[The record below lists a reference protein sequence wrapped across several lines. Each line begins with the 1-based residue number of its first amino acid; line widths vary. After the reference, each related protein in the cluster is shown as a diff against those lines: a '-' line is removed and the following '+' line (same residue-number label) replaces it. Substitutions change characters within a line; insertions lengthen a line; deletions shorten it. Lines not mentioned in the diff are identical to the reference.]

1 MDNVRSED
9 LTGAVEGAPTRGVA
23 AAARDYFAALR
34 PRQWAKNLLVLAP
47 LVFSQRLFDGEAVV
61 ASLEAFALFCLVSSG
76 GYLFND
82 IGDLR
87 QDREHPRKRLRPIA
101 AGRVGA
107 PSAAVL
113 AALLLVA
120 GCAGAFVM
128 LGASFALAVGA
139 YCALTLL
146 YTFLLKRVV
155 IVDVFAVAAGF
166 VLRAAGGALALG
178 VESSGWLLICTTLL
192 ALLVGFGK
200 RRSELLLL
208 KAGALGHRRVLADY
222 DERLLDML
230 IATSAAAAVMSYALY
245 TESAETVGRLG
256 TRWLFATFPF
266 VVYGLFRYLYLLYT
280 EGRGGDPVE
289 TALGDRPTLLN
300 ALLWAATVVAV
311 LYFR

>member
-1 MDNVRSED
+1 MKNVRTEEFADASEE
-9 LTGAVEGAPTRGVA
+9 AQARGS
-23 AAARDYFAALR
+23 AARAYFAALR

-47 LVFSQRLFDGEAVV
+47 LVFSERLFSREPA
-61 ASLEAFALFCLVSSG
+61 AAALTAFALFCLASSA

-87 QDREHPRKRLRPIA
+87 QDREHPRKRLRPVA
-101 AGRVGA
+101 SGRVGVRG
-107 PSAAVL
+107 AAAL
-113 AALLLVA
+113 AAILFATSLALA
-120 GCAGAFVM
+120 YAL
-128 LGASFALAVGA
+128 LGARFTLALAA
-139 YCALTLL
+139 YCALSLS

-166 VLRAAGGALALG
+166 VLRAAAGALAVG

-208 KAGALGHRRVLADY
+208 KGGAGGHRRVLEDY

-230 IATSAAAAVMSYALY
+230 IGTSAASAVMSYALY

-266 VVYGLFRYLYLLYT
+266 VVYGLFRYLFLLYRA
-280 EGRGGDPVE
+280 GRGGDPVE
-289 TALGDRPTLLN
+289 TALGDRPMLLN
-300 ALLWAATVVAV
+300 ALLWAATVIIV

>member
-1 MDNVRSED
+1 MYRNH
-9 LTGAVEGAPTRGVA
+9 GRGQA
-23 AAARDYFAALR
+23 LPLQLSNGAARDYFAALR

-47 LVFSQRLFDGEAVV
+47 LVFSQRLFAREPLV
-61 ASLEAFALFCLVSSG
+61 AALTAFALFCLASSA
-76 GYLFND
+76 GYLAN
-82 IGDLR
+82 DLR
-87 QDREHPRKRLRPIA
+87 DLRHDRAHPSKRLRPIA
-101 AGRVGA
+101 SGRVGVR
-107 PSAAVL
+107 SAAALAVL
-113 AALLLVA
+113 LFAAALGGALVLL
-120 GCAGAFVM
+120 GRD
-128 LGASFALAVGA
+128 FALALGA

-155 IVDVFAVAAGF
+155 LVDVFAVAAGF
-166 VLRAAGGALALG
+166 VLRAASGALAVG

-200 RRSELLLL
+200 RRSELMLL
-208 KAGALGHRRVLADY
+208 KAGAGGHRRVLEDY

-230 IATSAAAAVMSYALY
+230 IATSAASAVMSYALY

-266 VVYGLFRYLYLLYT
+266 VVYGLFRYLYLLYAA
-280 EGRGGDPVE
+280 GRGGDPVE
-289 TALGDRPTLLN
+289 TALGDRPMLLN